1 MGKEMDWGTLLRES
15 AANIRQL
22 SLYYPV
28 EKDAAKVT
36 RKYPMRINP
45 YYLSLIKERED
56 AIWKQS
62 VPDLRELED
71 EEGVPDPLHE
81 ENDSPVAGLVHRYP
95 DRVLLLVSNRCAMYC
110 RFCTRKRG
118 VGDPFKRIKK
128 EQVLNGI
135 EYIREHEEIRDVL
148 ISGGDPLLLK
158 DEELAFFLERL
169 KEIKHVEVLRI
180 GTRVA
185 CSLPQRITDGLV
197 SLLRR
202 YHPLYINTHFNHP
215 GEFTEESRR
224 ACSTIAD
231 AGIPLGD
238 QTVLLRGI
246 NDSVDVM
253 NALIRGLW
261 SMRVTPYYIY
271 QADLTKGTKHFR
283 TDVDLGIEIF
293 KRLKFHPSLPMP
305 HFVIDAPGGGG
316 KIPITPEC
324 RFYDVI
330 NGDGVEVLNLDYL
343 EYNVLKSR
351 LEDAGDKGAGI
362 IVIELREIEKNKE
375 DKGVYEL
382 LKQNHPLYINMHL
395 NHPDELTED
404 VKRVAP
410 MLCDAGVP
418 LGDRINLIEGVNN
431 DPKVIKELAHELLK
445 LRVKPYYLH
454 ADSEEDGLAII
465 NSLRGFTTGMA
476 VPHLVVGDRI
486 ISPNYIVEK
495 TREKIVLRN
504 YQGRTFE
511 YPNTNS

>member
-15 AANIRQL
+15 AANIRQF
-22 SLYYPV
+22 SLCYPV

-81 ENDSPVAGLVHRYP
+81 DEDSPVSGLVHRYP

-330 NGDGVEVLNLDYL
+330 NGDGIEVLNLDYL

-418 LGDRINLIEGVNN
+418 LGDRIDLIEGVNN

-454 ADSEEDGLAII
+454 ADSEEDGLAIV

>member
-1 MGKEMDWGTLLRES
+1 MDWGTLLRES
-15 AANIRQL
+15 VANMRQL

-45 YYLSLIKERED
+45 YYLSLIKERGD

-81 ENDSPVAGLVHRYP
+81 EKESPVSGLVHRYP
-95 DRVLLLVSNRCAMYC
+95 DRVLLLLSNRCAMYC
-110 RFCTRKRG
+110 RFCTRKRR

-135 EYIREHEEIRDVL
+135 EYIKEHEEIRDVL
-148 ISGGDPLLLK
+148 ISGGDPMLLN

-180 GTRVA
+180 GTRVP

-202 YHPLYINTHFNHP
+202 YHPIYISTHFNHP
-215 GEFTEESRR
+215 GEFTEESMK
-224 ACSTIAD
+224 ACSMIAD
-231 AGIPLGD
+231 AGIPLGN
-238 QTVLLRGI
+238 QTVLLKGI
-246 NDSVDVM
+246 NDSTDVL

-283 TDVDLGIEIF
+283 TDVDEGIEIF
-293 KRLKFHPSLPMP
+293 KRLKLHPSLPMP

-324 RFYDVI
+324 GFYNAI
-330 NGDGVEVLNLDYL
+330 NKEGIETLNLKSLDY
-343 EYNVLKSR
+343 NTLKSK
-351 LEDAGDKGAGI
+351 LEDARDNGAAI
-362 IVIELREIEKNKE
+362 IVIELGGIAIE

-382 LKQNHPLYINMHL
+382 LKQYLPIYINMHL

-404 VKRVAP
+404 VERISS
-410 MLCDAGVP
+410 MLSDAGLP
-418 LGDRINLIEGVNN
+418 LGNRIDLIEGVN
-431 DPKVIKELAHELLK
+431 DEPRVIKELVLGLLK

-454 ADSEEDGLAII
+454 ADREEEGLTII

-476 VPHLVVGDRI
+476 VPHLIVGDRV
-486 ISPNYIVEK
+486 ISPNYLIEK
-495 TREKIVLRN
+495 TSEKIVLRN

-511 YPNTNS
+511 YPNALSL

>member
-28 EKDAAKVT
+28 EKDVAKLT

-62 VPDLRELED
+62 MPDIRELED

-81 ENDSPVAGLVHRYP
+81 DEDSPVAGLVHRYP

-128 EQVLNGI
+128 EQALKGI

-169 KEIKHVEVLRI
+169 REIKHIEVLRI
-180 GTRVA
+180 GTRVP

-202 YHPLYINTHFNHP
+202 YHPLYINAHFNHP

-224 ACSTIAD
+224 ACSRIAD

-238 QTVLLRGI
+238 QTVLLKGV

-253 NALIRGLW
+253 NAMIRGLW

-283 TDVDLGIEIF
+283 TDVDEGIEIF
-293 KRLKFHPSLPMP
+293 KSLKFHPSLPMP

-324 RFYDVI
+324 RFYDDV
-330 NGDGVEVLNLDYL
+330 NGNDIKALNLESL
-343 EYNVLKSR
+343 EYNTLKSG
-351 LEDAGDKGAGI
+351 LEDARGKVAEI
-362 IVIELREIEKNKE
+362 IVIELGEIEDKE

-382 LKQNHPLYINMHL
+382 LKQYHPIYINMHL
-395 NHPDELTED
+395 NHPDELTDD
-404 VKRVAP
+404 VKRVSS
-410 MLCDAGVP
+410 MLSDAGVP
-418 LGDRINLIEGVNN
+418 LGNRINLIEGVNN
-431 DPKVIKELAHELLK
+431 DPKVIKELVLGLLK

-454 ADSEEDGLAII
+454 ADREKDGLAIV

-486 ISPNYIVEK
+486 ICPNYIVEK
-495 TREKIVLRN
+495 TSEKIVLRN

-511 YPNTNS
+511 YPI

>member
-1 MGKEMDWGTLLRES
+1 VRGKEMDWGTLLRES
-15 AANIRQL
+15 VANMRQL

-81 ENDSPVAGLVHRYP
+81 EKDSPVSGLVHRYP

-110 RFCTRKRG
+110 RFCTRKRR

-128 EQVLNGI
+128 EQVLQGI
-135 EYIREHEEIRDVL
+135 EYIRGHEAIRDVL

-158 DEELAFFLERL
+158 DEEIAFFLERL
-169 KEIKHVEVLRI
+169 KEIKHIEVLRI
-180 GTRVA
+180 GTRVP

-224 ACSTIAD
+224 ACSLIAD

-238 QTVLLRGI
+238 QTVLLKGI

-283 TDVDLGIEIF
+283 TDVDEGIEIF
-293 KRLKFHPSLPMP
+293 KSLKLHPSLPMP

-324 RFYDVI
+324 RFHHDI
-330 NGDGVEVLNLDYL
+330 NGEGIETLNLKSL
-343 EYNVLKSR
+343 EYNKLKSG
-351 LEDAGDKGAGI
+351 LEDARDKGAEI
-362 IVIELREIEKNKE
+362 IVIELEEIEDKE
-375 DKGVYEL
+375 DKGVHGL

-395 NHPDELTED
+395 NHPDELTDD
-404 VKRVAP
+404 VKKVAL
-410 MLCDAGVP
+410 MLSDAGVP
-418 LGDRINLIEGVNN
+418 LGDRIDLIEGVND
-431 DPKVIKELAHELLK
+431 DPKVIKELVHGLLK
-445 LRVKPYYLH
+445 IRVKPYYLH
-454 ADSEEDGLAII
+454 AYREEEGLTII

-476 VPHLVVGDRI
+476 VPHLVVGNRVICPDH
-486 ISPNYIVEK
+486 IVGK
-495 TREKIVLRN
+495 MSEKIVLMN

-511 YPNTNS
+511 YPI

>member
-15 AANIRQL
+15 VANMRQL

-28 EKDAAKVT
+28 EKDAAKVV

-62 VPDLRELED
+62 VPDIMELED
-71 EEGVPDPLHE
+71 EDGVPDPLHE
-81 ENDSPVAGLVHRYP
+81 DEDSPVAGLVHRYP

-110 RFCTRKRG
+110 RFCTRKRR

-135 EYIREHEEIRDVL
+135 EYIRGHEEIRDVL
-148 ISGGDPLLLK
+148 ISGGDPLLLN
-158 DEELAFFLERL
+158 DDELAFFLERL
-169 KEIKHVEVLRI
+169 KYIKHVEVLRI
-180 GTRVA
+180 GTRVPCA
-185 CSLPQRITDGLV
+185 LPQRITEGLL

-215 GEFTEESRR
+215 GEFTEESRM
-224 ACSTIAD
+224 ACSMIAD

-238 QTVLLRGI
+238 QTVLLTGV

-283 TDVDLGIEIF
+283 TDVDEGIELF
-293 KRLKFHPSLPMP
+293 KSLKLHPSLPMP

-330 NGDGVEVLNLDYL
+330 NGDGIAVLNLDYL
-343 EYNVLKSR
+343 EYNVLKSG
-351 LEDAGDKGAGI
+351 LEDARDKGAEI
-362 IVIELREIEKNKE
+362 IVIELEELEDKE
-375 DKGVYEL
+375 DKGIYEL

-431 DPKVIKELAHELLK
+431 DPKMIKELAHELLK

-465 NSLRGFTTGMA
+465 NSLRGFTSGMA

-511 YPNTNS
+511 YPNAHSL